1 MNRNAADRIIVRS
14 NERMQVVLDW
24 FYENKEWLDRE
35 EFRAP
40 MESGVIELQGEM
52 LEFTFENKNGVVEIT
67 IYPTL
72 KQNIP
77 ASIVFDYDPTQQ
89 RISNRRVAPGLPE
102 AKRQLLN
109 LVMLQDRTDQKE
121 ALKYH
126 ALMQFMTYY
135 QEVVK
140 VENQRVSPAPTP
152 HKKGGKKHLRRKVLP
167 LIRKSYIVEDF
178 DKDALVK
185 PEGIKRKYTK
195 PEHEVNVRGYLRHYK
210 KSGKT
215 VWINPSVRYKGKE
228 THSKA
233 YEL

>member
-1 MNRNAADRIIVRS
+1 MNRNAADRIIVKS
-14 NERMQVVLDW
+14 NERMQMVIDW

-35 EFRAP
+35 KFRAP

-52 LEFTFENKNGVVEIT
+52 LEFTFENKNGIVEIT

-72 KQNIP
+72 HPNIP
-77 ASIVFDYDPTQQ
+77 ASIVFDYDPAQQ
-89 RISNRRVAPGLPE
+89 QISNRRVASHLPD
-102 AKRQLLN
+102 AKRELLN

-135 QEVVK
+135 HEVVRVESQK
-140 VENQRVSPAPTP
+140 VNPVPQKR
-152 HKKGGKKHLRRKVLP
+152 KGKKHSHRKVLP
-167 LIRKSYIVEDF
+167 LIRKSYIVDDF

-210 KSGKT
+210 TGKV
-215 VWINPSVRYKGKE
+215 VWVNPSVRYKGKE
-228 THSKA
+228 TRRKA